1 LKAIPILVIVF
12 GGINIAL
19 SSSPTAANGC
29 SPIINY
35 TDIPQ
40 YGSFENLKGRVACV
54 VPADYK
60 VVVYIFVSGWWV
72 KPNFASPLTSIQA
85 DGTWITGI
93 TTGGLD
99 QNATKIVA
107 FLVPNGYNPPLLG
120 GSTTLPAELYLNSVV
135 YTQVERTPRTV
146 NFAGYVWYV
155 KSSDSQVGPGSNY
168 FSDSTDDV
176 WVDDQSRLHLT
187 IVQRNGKWY
196 STEVYTQVPLGYGE
210 YIFYLASP
218 INNLDPNVV
227 LGLFTWDS
235 AAPAGIYNREI
246 DIEVAKFGNAANSNN
261 AQYTV
266 QPYAIISNVHPFS
279 LTWTGSQSTHW
290 FDWQAD
296 SVKFASYQGYAST
309 PSGDALESW
318 QYTGSYIPPEG
329 PANARINLW
338 LFNGN
343 APVDG
348 QEVEVI
354 IEAFQFVKSRVYL
367 PIILRN
373 S

>member
-1 LKAIPILVIVF
+1 MKSICLKAILILVIVF
-12 GGINIAL
+12 GGIAISL

-54 VPADYK
+54 VPANHM

-72 KPNFASPLTSIQA
+72 KPTFASPLTSIQA
-85 DGTWITGI
+85 DGTWITDI

-120 GSTTLPAELYLNSVV
+120 GSTTLPAELYLNSVA

-155 KSSDSQVGPGSNY
+155 KSSDSQVGPGPNY

-176 WVDDQSRLHLT
+176 WVDDQNRLHLT
-187 IVQRNGKWY
+187 IVQRDGKWY

-210 YIFYLASP
+210 YVFCLASP

-235 AAPAGIYNREI
+235 VAPAGIYNREI
-246 DIEVAKFGNAANSNN
+246 DIEVA
-261 AQYTV
+261 
-266 QPYAIISNVHPFS
+266 
-279 LTWTGSQSTHW
+279 
-290 FDWQAD
+290 
-296 SVKFASYQGYAST
+296 
-309 PSGDALESW
+309 
-318 QYTGSYIPPEG
+318 
-329 PANARINLW
+329 
-338 LFNGN
+338 
-343 APVDG
+343 
-348 QEVEVI
+348 
-354 IEAFQFVKSRVYL
+354 
-367 PIILRN
+367 
-373 S
+373 